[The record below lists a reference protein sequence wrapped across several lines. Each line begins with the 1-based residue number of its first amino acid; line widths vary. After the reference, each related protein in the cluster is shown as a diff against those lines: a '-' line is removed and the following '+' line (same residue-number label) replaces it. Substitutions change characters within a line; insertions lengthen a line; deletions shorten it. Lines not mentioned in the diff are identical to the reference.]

1 MTPHSDPAA
10 TPATL
15 VDALRIRAAER
26 PDKTLYRFLGAGD
39 EEQTLTF
46 AQLDRDA
53 RIIGA
58 HLRARAGQAPT
69 VALLLYPPGLEFIR
83 AFFGCLYAGVIAVPL
98 HLPGSRQENWQ
109 RLGRIA
115 KDAGARFVLTDDG
128 NRDAVHRWLQ
138 SAPEL
143 ELTPLVSN
151 SLRGEDAA
159 APAVALAP
167 GGPETLAFLQYTSGS
182 TGDPK
187 GVMVSQANLMHNQRL
202 MQRKFGHDD
211 NAVVV
216 GWLPQYHDM
225 GLIGNILQPLY
236 LGATA
241 ILMSPNAFLQNP
253 LRWLQAISRY
263 RATTSGGPNFAYRL
277 CAERI
282 RDEDKAGLDL
292 RSWEVAFNGAEPI
305 SARTLDRFHQ
315 AFQGC
320 GFRREAF
327 FPCYGLA
334 EGTLFA
340 VGAVRQSGA
349 VTRWIERETL
359 ARGLAR
365 PLSRDGAHGDGT
377 DGDGIDSGAVEL
389 VSSGELPDEGALGI
403 VDPASGVPCEPGTIG
418 EIWLHSPSVANGY
431 WQREA
436 LSREMFQA
444 RPAGDD
450 RQYLRT
456 GDLGF
461 THEGQLYVTGRLKD
475 LVIVRGRNIYPQ
487 DVESTVQDEFPVL
500 RSGCGA
506 CFGVEHD
513 GEETLALV
521 QEVERTALNR
531 TDFRALWRDINR
543 LLSER
548 FGFRLHTLVLVRPA
562 QVPKTSSGKVRRSA
576 CRDLL
581 QQGQLAVVARFDA
594 DAAMPDAAADALHAT
609 HAGETELPDSPALRL
624 LATVLRIPAHEF
636 SPQCTL
642 GSHGLDSLKAAEI
655 EHFLDTQ
662 HGVRL
667 DMSRLLDG
675 MTVADFLAEVG
686 DTRRN
691 ATAPDASA
699 DAPLETVATLGPQQ
713 HAIWQLQT
721 LQPTGRAF
729 NIALPLRVEERL
741 DPQTLAEALSR
752 LLQRHPQLNTA
763 YHERDGVPTA
773 SLRADTA
780 PALTVIEAAWDEARL
795 DAALRQQAAEE
806 IALDRSVMH
815 AYLLQTGPQ
824 QSLLHLVVH
833 HIAVDAW
840 SMQVLVRDL
849 AQAYRDISLG
859 RPSPAPLARGYG
871 DFLCAQQRWLES
883 RDGAAAVAEARAAA
897 GAHSGILNLP
907 ADRARPKRFAFLGDE
922 VSLSLDEALSTAI
935 RAKAGEWNT
944 TLFTALLAAWQVL
957 MHRLTGQTE
966 FAIGIPVSLRPA
978 PDFSDVVGCF
988 VDLKPL
994 SCDVAPDQPFR
1005 EFVAHSRSG
1014 VLEMLRRKRVPST
1027 LTRRDGAAPSGWPAT
1042 VQPNVRFALLQA
1054 TELADAAPFLLNLDG
1069 ARAELAGLEFRSHSL
1084 ATRSAQADLGLALLE
1099 HEGRLHARFNYN
1111 REIFARPRIER
1122 IAAMYAELWRSIIAD
1137 DATPVRG
1144 LALLDRSERQRLLDR
1159 SAPAPARYGADACA
1173 HQLIER
1179 QTALRGDA
1187 IAVIGEE
1194 DDLSYA
1200 ELNARANRI
1209 ARWMR
1214 ARGVQPEDR
1223 VGLYLRRTTD
1233 MVVAFLA
1240 ALKAGACSVMLEPS
1254 LPPERRRLIIESSKI
1269 ALLLTN
1275 VDDGFDLADT
1285 VLDLR
1290 DATAWNGYADGNLD
1304 LALTPDNAAYVIHT
1318 SGSTGRPKGVVGLHA
1333 GVVNR
1338 TRWMIEHFGLAPG
1351 ERILHST
1358 PMGFVRAEREILFP
1372 LCAGATVVILPQSGL
1387 NRADAV
1393 LDALERHRIGYT
1405 ASSPSLL
1412 RMILDHDTARFAG
1425 LPSLRHW
1432 FIGADALRPDLIAAA
1447 QVARPTLKLTYFYG
1461 STEVSSD
1468 VAYFDVPPG
1477 YATDAPTTPIGRALA
1492 NTALYLLDASMEP
1505 VADGMPG
1512 EIHVGGL
1519 QLARGYLF
1527 EPELT
1532 ADKFIFDPFSTTGG
1546 ARLYRT
1552 GDIAYR
1558 REDGDLVMLGR
1569 NDDQV
1574 NLYGHRIELGEI
1586 EHALR
1591 ALPSITDAVA
1601 LPHRQGEHSLI
1612 VAYVVCPDAE
1622 YTGQLGKHLAVRLPD
1637 YMIPSVFIRLD
1648 ALPVT
1653 ALGKIDRAAL
1663 RSIDLSLARA
1673 ADHAPAETPLQA
1685 RMAEIL
1691 AELLGVPV
1699 ELISVKRNFFELGAN
1714 SVALSE
1720 FVARANRLPLPRPL
1734 RAADVFH
1741 YPTVRDL
1748 AAAMTADPSR
1758 QEGSTIARSAA
1769 DRAQARRRAMDR
1781 TQPGRAG

>member
-1 MTPHSDPAA
+1 MTLHSNSAA

-26 PDKTLYRFLGAGD
+26 PDKTLYRFLGAGED
-39 EEQTLTF
+39 EQTLSF

-53 RIIGA
+53 RMIGA
-58 HLRARAGQAPT
+58 HLQARAGHAPT

-109 RLGRIA
+109 RLSKIA
-115 KDAGARFVLTDDG
+115 NDAGASFVLTDDG
-128 NRDAVHRWLQ
+128 NHDAVQRWLQ
-138 SAPEL
+138 AAPEL
-143 ELTPLVSN
+143 DLTPLVSTA
-151 SLRGEDAA
+151 LCREDAA
-159 APAVALAP
+159 APAFALAP
-167 GGPETLAFLQYTSGS
+167 GRPEALAFLQYTSGS

-241 ILMSPNAFLQNP
+241 ILMSPNTFLQNP

-305 SARTLDRFHQ
+305 SARTLDQFHQ

-334 EGTLFA
+334 EITLFA
-340 VGAVRQSGA
+340 VGAARERGA
-349 VTRWIERETL
+349 VTRWVERETL

-365 PLSRDGAHGDGT
+365 PLSNSDAGN
-377 DGDGIDSGAVEL
+377 DSAGSGELEL

-403 VDPASGVPCEPGTIG
+403 VDPATGVLCEPGTVG

-431 WQREA
+431 WQRET

-444 RPAGDD
+444 RPAGDE

-500 RSGCGA
+500 RNGCGA

-513 GEETLALV
+513 GEDMLTLV

-531 TDFRALWRDINR
+531 TDFKGLWRDINR

-548 FGFRLHTLVLVRPA
+548 FGFRLHTLALVRPA

-581 QQGQLAVVARFDA
+581 QQGQLAVIARFDA
-594 DAAMPDAAADALHAT
+594 DAAMPDDAADLLHAT
-609 HAGETELPDSPALRL
+609 QAGETALSDSPALRL
-624 LATVLRIPAHEF
+624 LSTVLRIPSHEF

-655 EHFLDTQ
+655 EHLLDTQ

-686 DTRRN
+686 DTRCN
-691 ATAPDASA
+691 ATSPHASA
-699 DAPLETVATLGPQQ
+699 DAPVVTVATLGPQQ

-729 NIALPLRVEERL
+729 NIALPLRVGERL

-752 LLQRHPQLNTA
+752 LLQRHPQLNTV

-795 DAALRQQAAEE
+795 DAALRAQAAEE

-815 AYLLQTGPQ
+815 VYLLQTGPR

-849 AQAYRDISLG
+849 AQAYRDTTLD

-871 DFLCAQQRWLES
+871 DFLGAQQRWLES
-883 RDGAAAVAEARAAA
+883 RDGAATVTEARAAA
-897 GAHSGILNLP
+897 GVHSGILNLP
-907 ADRARPKRFAFLGDE
+907 ADRARPKRFAFVGNE

-944 TLFTALLAAWQVL
+944 TLFTAMLAAWQVL
-957 MHRLTGQTE
+957 MHRLSGQTE

-978 PDFSDVVGCF
+978 PDFSDIVGCF

-994 SCDVAPDQPFR
+994 SCDIAPDQSFR
-1005 EFVAHSRSG
+1005 EFVTQSRSG

-1042 VQPNVRFALLQA
+1042 VQPNVRFALQQA
-1054 TELADAAPFLLNLDG
+1054 TELADAAPFLLNLNG
-1069 ARAELAGLEFRSHSL
+1069 ARVELAGLEFRSYAL
-1084 ATRSAQADLGLALLE
+1084 ATQSAQADLSLVALE

-1111 REIFARPRIER
+1111 REIFARARIEW
-1122 IAAMYAELWRSIIAD
+1122 IASMYAELWRSIVAD
-1137 DATPVRG
+1137 DATPIRG
-1144 LALLDRSERQRLLDR
+1144 LALLDRSERQRVLDR
-1159 SAPAPARYGADACA
+1159 SAPALASYGADACA

-1194 DDLSYA
+1194 DTLSYA

-1214 ARGVQPEDR
+1214 ADGVQPEDR

-1240 ALKAGACSVMLEPS
+1240 ALKAGACSVMLAPS

-1290 DATAWNGYADGNLD
+1290 DTTAWKEYADENLD

-1333 GVVNR
+1333 GIVNR

-1372 LCAGATVVILPQSGL
+1372 LCAGATVVILPQTGL

-1393 LDALERHRIGYT
+1393 LDALEQHRIGYT

-1432 FIGADALRPDLIAAA
+1432 FIGADALRLDLIAAA

-1468 VAYFDVPPG
+1468 VAYFDVPPR
-1477 YATDAPTTPIGRALA
+1477 YATDASTTPIGRALA

-1532 ADKFIFDPFSTTGG
+1532 ADKFIADPFSTAGG

-1558 REDGDLVMLGR
+1558 REDGDLVMVGR

-1601 LPHRQGEHSLI
+1601 LPHRQGEHTLI
-1612 VAYVVCPDAE
+1612 VAYVVCSDAE
-1622 YTGQLGKHLAVRLPD
+1622 YTEQLGKHLAVRLPD
-1637 YMIPSVFIRLD
+1637 YMIPSLFIRLD

-1673 ADHAPAETPLQA
+1673 ADHAAAETPLQA

-1748 AAAMTADPSR
+1748 AAAMTADSSQ
-1758 QEGSTIARSAA
+1758 QEGSTIARRAA
-1769 DRAQARRRAMDR
+1769 DRAQARRQAMDR
-1781 TQPGRAG
+1781 TQPGRRG